1 MSATMNKP
9 YGAQGEILNFPFK
22 DLQETFYD
30 QDGIELTVDGGVLS
44 VGVDDRHTLEEAK
57 ELAQLYLAAWTVR
70 QDIKVQ
76 VTFNHVWEPN
86 QQGGQHHSLT
96 LEDRVRAVD
105 RVQVHVTTHRIQL
118 PLTYT
123 VVSQQMR
130 DSASFTGDAPMLQKA
145 QRYAALKSAL
155 LYYSQEVVDD
165 DRPLY
170 GVYKALEAMID
181 HLAQNQSD
189 GRRALARLAG
199 QPRSYV
205 DDVMQTAQVRRHHRT
220 TGTRRLTDE
229 ECRQRAKLLID
240 TFARSLP

>member
-1 MSATMNKP
+1 MAARAEVQRRM
-9 YGAQGEILNFPFK
+9 
-22 DLQETFYD
+22 LQS
-30 QDGIELTVDGGVLS
+30 GG
-44 VGVDDRHTLEEAK
+44 RH
-57 ELAQLYLAAWTVR
+57 LALRSDVASRPTEWSRSTSQR
-70 QDIKVQ
+70 
-76 VTFNHVWEPN
+76 
-86 QQGGQHHSLT
+86 G
-96 LEDRVRAVD
+96 R
-105 RVQVHVTTHRIQL
+105 L
-118 PLTYT
+118 PAD
-123 VVSQQMR
+123 QQMR

-181 HLAQNQSD
+181 HLGQNQSD

-199 QPRSYV
+199 QPRSYI

-240 TFARSLP
+240 IFARSLP

>member
-1 MSATMNKP
+1 MNKL

-30 QDGIELTVDGGVLS
+30 QDGIELTVNGGVLS
-44 VGVDDRHTLEEAK
+44 VGVDDRPRLEEAK
-57 ELAQLYLAAWTVR
+57 ELAQLYLAAWAVR
-70 QDIKVQ
+70 QNIKVQ
-76 VTFNHVWEPN
+76 VAFNHVWEPN
-86 QQGGQHHSLT
+86 EHGGKHHSLT
-96 LEDRVRAVD
+96 LEDRVGVVD
-105 RVQVHVTTHRIQL
+105 RVQVQVTKQV

-123 VVSQQMR
+123 VVTQQIH
-130 DSASFTGDAPMLQKA
+130 DSASFTGDTPMLQKA
-145 QRYAALKSAL
+145 QKYPALKSAL

-181 HLAQNQSD
+181 HLGRNQSD
-189 GRRALARLAG
+189 GRSALTRLAG
-199 QPRSYV
+199 QPRSYI

-220 TGTRRLTDE
+220 TGTRRLTDD